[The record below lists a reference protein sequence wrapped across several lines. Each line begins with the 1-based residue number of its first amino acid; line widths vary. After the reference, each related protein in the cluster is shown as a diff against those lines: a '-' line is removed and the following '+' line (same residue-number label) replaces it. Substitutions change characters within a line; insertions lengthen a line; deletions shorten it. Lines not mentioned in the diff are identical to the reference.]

1 MNGKNKALA
10 IAVCAALA
18 AGGSIVG
25 WGGDRAGEQAQAGA
39 PAKAAAASGPAA
51 AKSGPPASGA
61 QAAAGGQTALAAG
74 TVRAMGAVLAPS
86 AANSAAE
93 RSLLG
98 GMERIAEND
107 ALVLYVHRAGAGIA
121 VQQKRGGYVWFS
133 NPAEGASDP
142 VASPLYKA
150 ELQSQLILTYY
161 NGKGQLSRY
170 NSYTDS
176 VQKGQFDI
184 SAIDGGVRVVYRFG
198 NQPAAAWSN
207 IPSVIGKERFEQAIL
222 SKLADDEAR
231 KQVAYKYRLNNEK
244 QVYEVRKLQ
253 DNVAAELSALLDSAG
268 YTAEDAER
276 DNAENGAGRQETED
290 QAQFAVPVEYALD
303 GAYLTVAVKGGELE
317 SNPSFPLASLQVLPY
332 FGAAD
337 GGREGYMLVP
347 DGSGA
352 LIRLNNGKLSAEPY
366 QMPVYGEDGTFDV
379 RERFLSN
386 EKARLPVFGLKTGG
400 QAFIGMMEDGAAM
413 GSVLADIGGRYTSY
427 NSVNGSFRFTAMDF
441 YTLSS
446 GSKSSSVPMFQTPSY
461 QGDVRLRYAFLSDE
475 AADYAGMAGAYRD
488 YFVAK
493 HKLEPLA
500 PGENAPFV
508 LELEGAFQRR
518 SSFLGIPYDSTEALT
533 TYGQAIELLELLRA
547 GGVENISLRYVGWFN
562 GGIRHASPDDIGLVG
577 ALGGKKGFRK
587 LAEYA
592 SDRDV
597 RLYPDVAFLRKYKG
611 SGGSADFLDRR
622 KAAIYEYDPVT
633 YRKLGSR
640 FSHYVL
646 SASRLPDVVRG
657 FLSDYAKLGAS
668 GVSLRDM
675 GDEVNSDFDP
685 SAPIAREQALETIA
699 EETGKLKERTG
710 SIMVSGGNAYTLPY
724 ADIVVNAPTSSSG
737 MNLTDEDVPFYQIA
751 LHGYV
756 ELAGAPFNADRGQ
769 NPRRSMLKALET
781 GSNVFYQWF
790 YGPSS
795 AVKDTR
801 YNGLYAL
808 HYRDWLDEAIA
819 LYKEADAVL
828 KQVRDQPI
836 TGHRKLSADV
846 TETTFGNGM
855 TVIVNHGG
863 ADAQAGGLTIPAE
876 SYRIGGEASR

>member
-1 MNGKNKALA
+1 MNGNKKALA
-10 IAVCAALA
+10 IALCAVLA
-18 AGGSIVG
+18 AGGVLIGRGGERIGEAAQVG
-25 WGGDRAGEQAQAGA
+25 IMAKGGVPAQSGVVSGSAASGASAAVAGGKSA
-39 PAKAAAASGPAA
+39 PVAMAAAS
-51 AKSGPPASGA
+51 
-61 QAAAGGQTALAAG
+61 
-74 TVRAMGAVLAPS
+74 LAPS

-93 RSLLG
+93 RSALA
-98 GMERIAEND
+98 GMERVAENE
-107 ALVLYVHRAGAGIA
+107 ALVLYVHRASAGIA
-121 VQQKRGGYVWFS
+121 VQRKQGGYVWFS
-133 NPAEGASDP
+133 NPAEGANDP

-184 SAIDGGVRVVYRFG
+184 AAADRGVRIVYRFG
-198 NQPAAAWSN
+198 NQPDASWRN

-222 SKLADDEAR
+222 SKLADDETR
-231 KQVAYKYRLNNEK
+231 KQVTYKYRFNEEK

-276 DNAENGAGRQETED
+276 DNAENGAGLQETED
-290 QAQFAVPVEYALD
+290 QAQFAIPVEYALD
-303 GAYLTVAVKGGELE
+303 GEFLTVAVKGGEVE
-317 SNPSFPLASLQVLPY
+317 SNPSFPLAALQVLPY

-337 GGREGYMLVP
+337 GDKEGYMLVP

-379 RERFLSN
+379 KERFLSN
-386 EKARLPVFGLKTGG
+386 EKARLPVFGLKMGD
-400 QAFIGMMEDGAAM
+400 QAFVGILEDGAAM

-461 QGDVRLRYAFLSDE
+461 PGDVRLRYAFLSGE
-475 AADYAGMAGAYRD
+475 QADYAGMAGAYRD

-493 HKLEPLA
+493 HRLEPLA

-533 TYGQAIELLELLRA
+533 TYEQAIELLELLKA
-547 GGVENISLRYVGWFN
+547 GGVEDVALRYVGWFN
-562 GGIRHASPDDIGLVG
+562 GGIRHSSPDDIEFVG
-577 ALGGKKGFRK
+577 ALGGKQGFRK

-592 SDRDV
+592 SAGGV

-646 SASRLPDVVRG
+646 SASRLPDVVG
-657 FLSDYAKLGAS
+657 DFLSDYAKLGAS

-675 GDEVNSDFDP
+675 GEEVNSDFAP

-699 EETGKLKERTG
+699 AETGKLKERIG
-710 SIMVSGGNAYTLPY
+710 SVMVSGGNAYTLPY
-724 ADIVVNAPTSSSG
+724 ADIVVNAPMSSSG

-790 YGPSS
+790 YSPSS

-819 LYKEADAVL
+819 LYKEADEVL
-828 KQVRDQPI
+828 KQVRGQPI

-846 TETTFGNGM
+846 TETEFGNGT
-855 TVIVNHGG
+855 TVIVNYGA
-863 ADAQAGGLTIPAE
+863 ADAQVGGLTIPAE